1 MRITYIGHAGLFV
14 ETAHGSILCDPW
26 FNPAFFGS
34 WFPFP
39 SNEDIDPATI
49 GRPDYLYVSHLH
61 HDHFDAAYL
70 RDHVSKDA
78 RVLLPAYPTDHLENA
93 LADLGFH
100 SFVRTKN
107 SDPMEVD
114 GLQLMIVALVAPTD
128 GPIGDSGLA
137 VDDGTAVLFNQNDSR
152 PLDLQPLMD
161 FGPYDG
167 HFLQFSGAIW
177 YPFVYRFPARLK
189 ANLGRKK
196 RINEMT
202 RAARYAQELGAREVF
217 PNAGPPCFLDD
228 DLFEYNDFDDDPT
241 NIFPD
246 QTVFLR
252 FLQDRGRRNGH
263 LMIPGTTIDLDH
275 ERCRVEHP
283 LPDDEVHS
291 LFERKRE
298 YLEAY
303 RARTK
308 AMVQAERSSWPNGR
322 VDVLSSLREW
332 FEPLLDLADITCAGV
347 NGRVLLDLADP
358 QGGPSEGIVVDF
370 IGRRVDRWDGV
381 PCRYRFGIDRRLVET
396 CIVEHHEDWVN
407 ELFLSCRFEAERD
420 GPFNEYIYNFF
431 KCLSPERIEYAE
443 GYYAGLRPETE
454 LCRLDG
460 YIVQRRCPHLKSDLT
475 RFGVVEDGVLTCQMH
490 GWQFDLA
497 TGRCLTTDD
506 DDHVLYSVPADQ
518 VPADQ
523 LPGSASR

>member
-1 MRITYIGHAGLFV
+1 M
-14 ETAHGSILCDPW
+14 
-26 FNPAFFGS
+26 
-34 WFPFP
+34 
-39 SNEDIDPATI
+39 
-49 GRPDYLYVSHLH
+49 
-61 HDHFDAAYL
+61 
-70 RDHVSKDA
+70 
-78 RVLLPAYPTDHLENA
+78 
-93 LADLGFH
+93 
-100 SFVRTKN
+100 
-107 SDPMEVD
+107 
-114 GLQLMIVALVAPTD
+114 
-128 GPIGDSGLA
+128 
-137 VDDGTAVLFNQNDSR
+137 
-152 PLDLQPLMD
+152 
-161 FGPYDG
+161 
-167 HFLQFSGAIW
+167 
-177 YPFVYRFPARLK
+177 
-189 ANLGRKK
+189 
-196 RINEMT
+196 
-202 RAARYAQELGAREVF
+202 
-217 PNAGPPCFLDD
+217 
-228 DLFEYNDFDDDPT
+228 
-241 NIFPD
+241 
-246 QTVFLR
+246 
-252 FLQDRGRRNGH
+252 
-263 LMIPGTTIDLDH
+263 
-275 ERCRVEHP
+275 
-283 LPDDEVHS
+283 
-291 LFERKRE
+291 
-298 YLEAY
+298 
-303 RARTK
+303 
-308 AMVQAERSSWPNGR
+308 
-322 VDVLSSLREW
+322 
-332 FEPLLDLADITCAGV
+332 